1 MNEEYIFFDLDGT
14 LTDSQPGIYDS
25 LRIMLAHFGIKKT
38 DEELKPFL
46 GPALWDSLPMY
57 CAFTHEQC
65 EEAVEVFR
73 EHYFNIG
80 IYNNRVYDGIIPLLE
95 ELKAAGKKL
104 VIATGK
110 PTEQAEIVVDHF
122 NLAKYFDFVAGSSL
136 DTSRSKKGQVIAYA
150 LQNLNLGEENRRH
163 ILMVGDRKN
172 DIDGAHENGLK
183 VAAVLYGYGNREEF
197 ENAGADFILD
207 DVAELKNFLFGHKVQ

>member
-1 MNEEYIFFDLDGT
+1 MDAEYVFFDLDGT

-25 LRIMLAHFGIKKT
+25 LRIMLGHFGITKT

-57 CAFTHEQC
+57 CGFTHEQC
-65 EEAVEVFR
+65 KEAVKVFR
-73 EHYFNIG
+73 EHYFSKG
-80 IYNNRVYDGIIPLLE
+80 IYNNRVYDGIVPLLE

-110 PTEQAEIVVDHF
+110 PTEQAEIVVNHF
-122 NLAKYFDFVAGSSL
+122 DLAKYFDFIAGSSL
-136 DTSRSKKGQVIAYA
+136 DTSRSKKSQVIAYA
-150 LQNLNLGEENRRH
+150 LQNLNFGENDKRR

-183 VAAVLYGYGNREEF
+183 VAAVLYGYGSRPEF
-197 ENAGADFILD
+197 EKAGADYIVD
-207 DVAELKNFLFGHKVQ
+207 SVAELKKFLLVHKV